1 MKAPNPETNATAGSG
16 RPASDCCAVVC
27 PNCGDLVP
35 GLYSG
40 PHEVTH
46 CGCYHEGRGEI
57 TADTDYFWEVYEYDD
72 HHGVR
77 MRHNVADEAT
87 ASEKP

>member
-1 MKAPNPETNATAGSG
+1 MSSPSLSNCS
-16 RPASDCCAVVC
+16 AVVC
-27 PNCGDLVP
+27 PNCGDEVP
-35 GLYSG
+35 GLYGG
-40 PHEVTH
+40 PHGVTH

-77 MRHNVADEAT
+77 LKQNGKDQA
-87 ASEKP
+87 